1 VNTVS
6 RLLMQESKLLLVELV
21 HNENTIK
28 TWFEHYIRLS
38 INEHF
43 EHSSFIVN
51 ISSVVTTQIS
61 HHIRRINQHFEHASF
76 IVNIPSVV
84 TTQNS
89 GYKNIRETKFL
100 T

>member
-1 VNTVS
+1 
-6 RLLMQESKLLLVELV
+6 MQESKLLLVELV
-21 HNENTIK
+21 HNENTKI
-28 TWFEHYIRLS
+28 TWLEHYIRLS

-61 HHIRRINQHFEHASF
+61 ISAQSKYKTDAWLEHHIRRINQHFEHANF

-84 TTQNS
+84 TVQIS
-89 GYKNIRETKFL
+89 RCKH
-100 T
+100 